1 MNLIRKSAPQ
11 EPQGRTPARRRSR
24 AARNRAEDHGAEA
37 SWLIIIR
44 ALLREDWR
52 GVLAT
57 LLAFAILPIF
67 SLLLESLQ

>member
-1 MNLIRKSAPQ
+1 MNLI
-11 EPQGRTPARRRSR
+11 
-24 AARNRAEDHGAEA
+24 
-37 SWLIIIR
+37 LITR